1 MAGSEERKELKV
13 REIMSYPAVT
23 EDEEAL
29 VTQILKHMT
38 EMEIGSVVITSS
50 AGHPVGIVTERDI
63 ALKVLLPNK
72 RADEVKAK
80 EIMSAPLVSI
90 SPETTVDEASI
101 LLAKMHLKRLPVV
114 EDGALQ
120 GIVSIRNILT
130 LKPEYVKRF
139 YPRPRLMASGWTL
152 DRLEREL
159 SECEESLM
167 RKSLKSFENA
177 LKAVYE
183 ELTDLVSAYPD
194 DTELNGIAV
203 SIEQFVTEVE
213 AHKLSSEE
221 QRRQLD
227 ELLRKFRRITFARK
241 RESFSSFAG
250 ISRWGDHRHR
260 GARELRLP
268 YRRTRP

>member
-1 MAGSEERKELKV
+1 MAGDEERKELKV
-13 REIMSYPAVT
+13 REIMSYPVVT

-29 VTQILKHMT
+29 VTQIIRHMA
-38 EMEIGSVVITSS
+38 EMEIGSVVITS
-50 AGHPVGIVTERDI
+50 AGRPVGIVTERDI
-63 ALKVLLPNK
+63 ALKVILPNK
-72 RADEVKAK
+72 RADDVKVR

-90 SPETTVDEASI
+90 SPETSVDEASI
-101 LLAKMHLKRLPVV
+101 LLAKMRLKRLPVV
-114 EDGALQ
+114 EDGALR

-139 YPRPRLMASGWTL
+139 YPQPRLMASGWTL

-159 SECEESLM
+159 SKCEESLM

-177 LKAVYE
+177 LKEVYE
-183 ELTDLVSAYPD
+183 ELTELVSSYPD
-194 DTELNGIAV
+194 DTELKGIAM
-203 SIEQFVTEVE
+203 SIEQFVTEGE
-213 AHKLSSEE
+213 AHKLSNEE

-227 ELLRKFRRITFARK
+227 ELLRKFRRITFSRK
-241 RESFSSFAG
+241 QQSFSSFAT

>member
-1 MAGSEERKELKV
+1 MVGEEERKELKV

-23 EDEEAL
+23 EDGEAL
-29 VTQILKHMT
+29 VTQIIKHMT
-38 EMEIGSVVITSS
+38 EMEIGSVIITS
-50 AGHPVGIVTERDI
+50 AGRPVGIVTERDI

-90 SPETTVDEASI
+90 GPETTVDEAST
-101 LLAKMHLKRLPVV
+101 LLAKMRLKRLPVV

-167 RKSLKSFENA
+167 RKSLKGFENA
-177 LKAVYE
+177 LKAVHK
-183 ELTDLVSAYPD
+183 ELAELVSAYPD
-194 DTELNGIAV
+194 DTELNGITV
-203 SIEQFVTEVE
+203 SIGQFVTEVE
-213 AHKLSSEE
+213 AHKHSIEE

-241 RESFSSFAG
+241 QQSYSSFAG

>member
-1 MAGSEERKELKV
+1 MAVEGERKELKV
-13 REIMSYPAVT
+13 REIMSYPVVT

-29 VTQILKHMT
+29 VTQIVKHMA
-38 EMEIGSVVITSS
+38 EMEVGSVIITS
-50 AGHPVGIVTERDI
+50 AGRPVGIVTERDI

-72 RADEVKAK
+72 RAAEVKAK

-90 SPETTVDEASI
+90 SPDSTVDEASA
-101 LLAKMHLKRLPVV
+101 LLAKLHLKRLPVV

-139 YPRPRLMASGWTL
+139 YPQPRLMASGWTL
-152 DRLEREL
+152 DRLERAL
-159 SECEESLM
+159 SECEQCLLRDSL
-167 RKSLKSFENA
+167 RSFEIA
-177 LKAVYE
+177 LRAVHE

-194 DTELNGIAV
+194 DTELKAIAA
-203 SIEQFVTEVE
+203 SITQFVTDVE
-213 AHKLSSEE
+213 ARKLSSEE

-241 RESFSSFAG
+241 QQSVSSFAT

-268 YRRTRP
+268 YRRTR

>member
-1 MAGSEERKELKV
+1 MAGDAGRKELKV
-13 REIMSYPAVT
+13 REIMSYPVVT

-29 VTQILKHMT
+29 VSQLIKHMA
-38 EMEIGSVVITSS
+38 EMEVGSVVITS
-50 AGHPVGIVTERDI
+50 AGHPAGIVTERDI

-72 RADEVKAK
+72 RAGEVKAK

-90 SPETTVDEASI
+90 SPETTVDEASL
-101 LLAKMHLKRLPVV
+101 LLAKMRLKRLPVV
-114 EDGALQ
+114 EEGVLR
-120 GIVSIRNILT
+120 GIVSVRNILT

-139 YPRPRLMASGWTL
+139 YPQPRLMASGWTL
-152 DRLEREL
+152 DRLERAL

-167 RKSLKSFENA
+167 RKSLQSFEHG
-177 LKAVYE
+177 LQAVHE
-183 ELTDLVSAYPD
+183 EVADLVSAYPD
-194 DTELNGIAV
+194 DTELKGIAA
-203 SIEQFVTEVE
+203 SIAQFVTEVE
-213 AHKLSSEE
+213 AHELSSEE

-241 RESFSSFAG
+241 QQSYSSFAT